1 MLPESE
7 GQRFFT
13 INLHLASKSGSPSV
27 QGDARPPPNL
37 GVAQRTSQVEVVAV
51 SLFLSKKTEGYRK
64 LIVSGRNSSNQ
75 FSLRIKAL
83 ALSPVAT
90 ATSSS

>member
-27 QGDARPPPNL
+27 QGDARPPSNL

-51 SLFLSKKTEGYRK
+51 SLLLSKNPR
-64 LIVSGRNSSNQ
+64 VSASPYSLAEIRQVNS
-75 FSLRIKAL
+75 R
-83 ALSPVAT
+83 
-90 ATSSS
+90 

>member
-51 SLFLSKKTEGYRK
+51 SLLLS
-64 LIVSGRNSSNQ
+64 RN
-75 FSLRIKAL
+75 
-83 ALSPVAT
+83 PGVG
-90 ATSSS
+90 TSSYSLAEIR

>member
-51 SLFLSKKTEGYRK
+51 SLSLSKKPR
-64 LIVSGRNSSNQ
+64 VSASSYFLAEIRQINS
-75 FSLRIKAL
+75 R
-83 ALSPVAT
+83 
-90 ATSSS
+90 